1 MVKPLIT
8 FVFFVILFLPFKEA
22 SAQHTGVK
30 GMVLNENNEALG
42 FATIYIRNIKTGS
55 TANIDAFYLINLK
68 PGNYDLV
75 FQFLGYETIVETV
88 SISDEFITLNVILKP
103 IVYQLQ
109 SVSVHGGK
117 EDPSYTVMRKA
128 IAKATY
134 HQNQL
139 NSYTARVY
147 IKGSGRL
154 LDSPIFL
161 RKLIEKEGIDSNMAF
176 VTESV
181 TDIKYT
187 RPNTYE
193 QNVIS
198 MRESGSDN
206 NSNPAEYI
214 FGSFYEPKIGDAI
227 SPLSPKAFAYYKFR
241 YEGVFTD
248 RGFTINKVRVKPR
261 SKGDDLFDGY
271 IYIIE
276 DLWSI
281 YRADL
286 TTLKYGIEIK
296 IEQSYNPILENVWM
310 PVNYKIDIKGKFFGF
325 DFVYDYLATVSNY
338 QVEINPDLDYKFDV
352 IDENIETEH
361 AADLEKSEK
370 ENDAFFELG
379 TEKEL
384 TRKQIKKLI
393 KDYEKEESK
402 KENTQDI
409 ISNRS
414 MSIDSLASKKDS
426 SYWQNIRTVPLNEYE
441 IRGYHKLDSLMVVEK
456 EKDAKDSL
464 KNDKKFKWYDIFMG
478 GGYKLDDKNHIRIY
492 NMLELINFNTVDGL
506 YMGYKIKYRY
516 EINDDE
522 TFSIS
527 PEIRY
532 AFSREVFNYRALLKY
547 NFGESGKRGVVSANV
562 GRFTSQFNTN
572 NPIHPIN
579 NSFTT
584 LFLNSNYIKLYER
597 NFIDLHYEKNFSEK
611 VKILVNTSW
620 SERKQIKNNTDFTFI
635 NWDSRE
641 YTSNS
646 PVNKEIE
653 NTDFPIHQAFV
664 SDVGFEFKPWLK
676 FRIQNGNKRAI
687 KSSSPTFGIKYIKAI
702 DAGASEISF
711 DQLDVGIAYKGKLGA
726 RGELSLNVSGGT
738 FLSSSKMYFVDYQHF
753 MGNRSPFSTNDPTKS
768 YRLLPYYDY
777 STTGNYLTGFAHF
790 QFRKLLLTQFTMVR
804 FAGLKENL
812 FVNYLGTEY
821 SENYTEVGYG
831 IDNIF
836 RIFRI
841 EGIAAFQNGS
851 FVDWGI
857 RIGISTVLDFD

>member
-8 FVFFVILFLPFKEA
+8 IVLFVLLVFTGQITL
-22 SAQHTGVK
+22 AQQTGVK
-30 GMVLNENNEALG
+30 GMITNENNESLG

-55 TANIDAFYLINLK
+55 TANVDGFYQINLK

-75 FQFLGYETIVETV
+75 FQFLGYKTLIKTVTI
-88 SISDEFITLNVILKP
+88 SGDFITLNVSLNP
-103 IVYQLQ
+103 IVYQLE

-134 HQNQL
+134 HLNQL
-139 NSYTARVY
+139 NSYSARVY

-154 LDSPIFL
+154 LDSPILL

-176 VTESV
+176 VSESV

-214 FGSFYEPKIGDAI
+214 FGSFYEPKLGDAI

-286 TTLKYGIEIK
+286 TTYKYGIEVK
-296 IEQSYNPILENVWM
+296 IEQSYNPVIENVWM

-325 DFVYDYLATVSNY
+325 DFIYNYLATVSDY
-338 QVEINPDLDYKFDV
+338 QVEINPDLDYKFEV
-352 IDENIETEH
+352 IDENIETEY
-361 AADLEKSEK
+361 AAELEKTAK
-370 ENDAFFELG
+370 ENNDFYEFG
-379 TEKEL
+379 SEKEL
-384 TRKQIKKLI
+384 TRKQIKKMI
-393 KDYEKEESK
+393 KEYEKEESK
-402 KENTQDI
+402 EKNTEDI
-409 ISNRS
+409 VSNRS
-414 MSIDSLASKKDS
+414 TSIDSLASKKDS
-426 SYWQNIRTVPLNEYE
+426 AYWQNIRTVPLNQYE
-441 IRGYHKLDSLMVVEK
+441 IRGYHKLDSLNVVEK
-456 EKDAKDSL
+456 EKNAKDSL
-464 KNDKKFKWYDIFMG
+464 KNNKNFQWYDVFWG
-478 GGYKLDDKNHIRIY
+478 GGYRLGDKNHIRIY

-506 YMGYKIKYRY
+506 YLGYKIKYRY
-516 EINDDE
+516 EINDDSK
-522 TFSIS
+522 FSIA
-527 PEIRY
+527 PEVRY
-532 AFSREVFNYRALLKY
+532 AFSREAWNYKALFKY
-547 NFGESGKRGVVSANV
+547 SYGETGRRGIISADV
-562 GRFTSQFNTN
+562 GRFTSQFNSN

-579 NSFTT
+579 NAFTT
-584 LFLNSNYIKLYER
+584 LFLNSNYIKIYER
-597 NFIDLHYEKNFSEK
+597 NYIDLHFEKNFSEK
-611 VKILVNTSW
+611 VKIFVNTSW
-620 SERKQIKNNTDFTFI
+620 SERKELHNNTDFTII
-635 NWDSRE
+635 NWDTRE

-646 PVNKEIE
+646 PVNVELDDT
-653 NTDFPIHQAFV
+653 NFPIHQAFV

-676 FRIQNGNKRAI
+676 FRIRNGKKRAI
-687 KSSSPTFGIKYIKAI
+687 KSSSPTFVVKYIKAI
-702 DAGASEISF
+702 PAGASVINF
-711 DQLDVGIAYKGKLGA
+711 DQVDLGITYKGKLGA

-738 FLSSSKMYFVDYQHF
+738 FLSSSKMYFMDYQHF

-768 YRLLPYYDY
+768 YRLLPYYNY
-777 STTGNYLTGFAHF
+777 SATGSYLTGFAHF
-790 QFRKLLLTQFTMVR
+790 QFRKLLLTQITMVR

-812 FVNYLGTEY
+812 FVNYLATEY

-836 RIFRI
+836 RFFRI
-841 EGIAAFQNGS
+841 EGIVAFQNGS
-851 FVDWGI
+851 YADWGI